1 MAADH
6 LRFLKNKFIS
16 DFEEAEREEFIEFP
30 LRLHFVEIS
39 EVLHQKRIDPWTPI
53 GLKDPLY
60 DLKFALADCVM
71 LAEKERD
78 HITESKKSL
87 LLSSHH
93 YVKKQWFLLKMKRKL
108 LRIKKELLQ
117 NMSDVDV
124 ADIADIADERLLSSS
139 LIRVCRPTDFPDFN
153 LTLIHGFNNHL
164 RKMEALLLA
173 TTSDTDNFSAIGIV
187 GMGGSGKT
195 TLAQML
201 FHSSRVQESF
211 SPMLWVELPQYPDIR
226 SIVLA
231 ILECLASDFSS
242 FGNTSDLDDLL
253 RNLGIYLFN
262 KKYLIVLD
270 NMWPASSDD
279 LDFNKYI
286 TPLWNGF
293 PRGSGGAIIVTSR
306 LKEVASEMVGELN
319 LYELEPILDRESCWR
334 IILDSIRKKYLYHP
348 ILRKMKDDMVDR
360 CGGLPLAA
368 KTLAEIISTEFL
380 KDPTAIKMFHLVF
393 DKPVAPTSEL
403 LKKLRTY
410 SGVYYA
416 EIVSDHNNEVEAG
429 GSCDPEKVVEDL
441 KKLFQAEITLKIDKN
456 NTNKNRRRKKSLQK
470 KNLVKSNPWI

>member
-1 MAADH
+1 MDADH
-6 LRFLKNKFIS
+6 LQFLKNKFIS
-16 DFEEAEREEFIEFP
+16 DFEEAEGEEFVEFP
-30 LRLHFVEIS
+30 LWLHFVEIS
-39 EVLHQKRIDPWTPI
+39 EFLHQKRIDLWTPI

-78 HITESKKSL
+78 RITKNKKSL

-93 YVKKQWFLLKMKRKL
+93 YVKKQWSLFKMKRKL
-108 LRIKKELLQ
+108 LRIKNELLQ

-124 ADIADIADERLLSSS
+124 ADIADERLLSSS

-164 RKMEALLLA
+164 QKMEALLLT
-173 TTSDTDNFSAIGIV
+173 TTSDNDNFSAIGIV

-195 TLAQML
+195 TLAQMV
-201 FHSSRVQESF
+201 FHGSRVQESF
-211 SPMLWVELPQYPDIR
+211 SPLSWVELPQYPDLR

-253 RNLGIYLFN
+253 RNLDIYLFN
-262 KKYLIVLD
+262 KKHLIKLD
-270 NMWPASSDD
+270 NMWPALSDD
-279 LDFNKYI
+279 LDFNKYV

-293 PRGSGGAIIVTSR
+293 PRGSGGAIIITSR

-334 IILDSIRKKYLYHP
+334 IILDSIRKKYLYHQ
-348 ILRKMKDDMVDR
+348 ILRKMKDDMVD
-360 CGGLPLAA
+360 
-368 KTLAEIISTEFL
+368 SVVV
-380 KDPTAIKMFHLVF
+380 FH
-393 DKPVAPTSEL
+393 
-403 LKKLRTY
+403 
-410 SGVYYA
+410 
-416 EIVSDHNNEVEAG
+416 
-429 GSCDPEKVVEDL
+429 
-441 KKLFQAEITLKIDKN
+441 
-456 NTNKNRRRKKSLQK
+456 
-470 KNLVKSNPWI
+470 